1 MEVPGSSKGF
11 QTEVVENSSDP
22 VWKKSGKLVLA
33 PEEEV
38 LFKVMDRDDGDADD
52 LLGKVSLP
60 VAKLLPDGFE
70 GKLEM
75 QETGK
80 ATAFLSVR
88 SKVLRALYDAAAV
101 ADALKA
107 SQSQPKRP
115 PPPKP
120 PKVHEIEVTVKA
132 AKGLRNADWSFGG
145 SGGSDAYVAVSVP
158 GTKKEFQTPVVED
171 SSDPTWNFA
180 QKLSVAPKE
189 TLVFKVFD
197 RDRRNDELLGTASLA
212 ISGILPQGFSGA
224 LKLEDARNPTTAEL
238 LVSVRVLQNTG
249 GKETGRPRV
258 LAYSVEMTVMSATGL
273 RNADWSLASSGGSDA
288 YCLVEVPGSSK
299 GFQTEVVENSSDPV
313 WKKSGKL
320 VLAPGEEVLFK
331 VMDRDDGD
339 ADDLLG
345 KVSLPVA
352 KLLPDGF
359 EGKLEMQETG
369 KATAFLSVR
378 SKVLRALY
386 DAAAVAD
393 ALKASQSQPKRPPP
407 PKPPKVHEIEVTV
420 KAAKGLRNADWSF
433 GGSGGSDAYVAV
445 SVPGTKKEFQTP
457 VVEDSS
463 DPTWNFAQKLSVAPK
478 ETLVFKVFDRD
489 RRNDELL
496 GTASLAISG
505 ILPQGFSGALKLEDA
520 RNPTTAEL
528 LVSVRVLQNT
538 GGKETGLPRV
548 LAYSVEMTVMSATG
562 LRNADWSLASS
573 GGSDAYCLVEVP
585 GSSKGFQTEVVENS
599 SDPVWKKSGKLV
611 LAPEEEVLFKVMD
624 RDDGDA
630 DDLLG
635 KVSLPVAK
643 LLPDGFEG
651 KLEMQETGKAIAFLS
666 VRSKVLRALYDASAV
681 ADALKA
687 SQSQPKRPPPPKPP
701 KVHEIEVT
709 VKAAKGL
716 RNADWSFGGS
726 GGSDAYVAVSVP
738 GTKKEF
744 QTPVVEDSSD
754 PKWNFAQK
762 LSVAPKETLVF
773 KVFDRDRRNDELLG
787 TASLAISGILPQGF
801 SGALKLEDARNPT
814 TAELLVSVRV
824 LQNTGGKE
832 TGRPRVLAYS
842 VEMTVM
848 SATGL
853 RNADWSLASSGGSDA
868 YCLVEVPGSSKG
880 FQTEVVE
887 NSSDPVWKKSGKLVL
902 APEEEVLFKVMD
914 RDDGDADDLLG
925 KVSLPVAKLLPDGF
939 EGKLEMQETGKAIA
953 FLSVRSKVLRALYD
967 AAAVADALK
976 ASQSQPKRPPPPKPP
991 KVHEIEVT
999 VKAAKGLRNA
1009 DWSFGGS
1016 GGSDAYVAV
1025 SVPGTKKEFQTP
1037 VVEDSSDPKWNF
1049 AQKLSVAP
1057 KETLVFKVFDR
1068 DRRNDELLGT
1078 ASLAISG
1085 ILPQGFSGALKL
1097 EDARNPTTA
1106 ELLVSVRVLQSSV
1119 KS

>member
-1 MEVPGSSKGF
+1 MEVPGSSKGFQTEVVENSSDPVWKKSGKLILAPEEEVLFKVMDRDDGDADDLLGKVSLPVAKLLPDGFEGKLEMQETGKATAFLSVRSKVLRALYDAAAVADALKASQSQPKRPPPPKPPKVHEIEVTVKAAKGLRNADWSFGGSGGSDAYVAVSVPGTKKEFQTPVVEDSSDPTWNFAQKLSVAPKETLVFKVFDRDRRNDELLGTASLAISGILPQGFSGALKLEDARNPTTAELLVSVRVLQNTGGKETGRPRVLAYSVEMTVMSATGLRNADWSLASSGGSDAYCLVEVPGSSKGFQTEVVENSSDPVWKKSGKLVLAPEEEVLFKVMDRDDGDADDLLGKVSLPVAKLLPDGFEGKLEMQETGKATAFLSVRSKVLRALYDTAAVADALKASQSQPKRPPPPKPPKVHEIEVTVKAAKGLRNADWSFGGSGGSDAYVAVSVPGTKKEFQTPVVEDSSDPTWNFAQKLSVAPKETLVFKVFDRDRRNDELLGTASLAISGILPQGFSGALKLEDARNPTTAELLVSVRVLQNTGGKETGRPRVLAYSVEMTVMSATGLRNADWSLASSGGSDAYCLVEVPGSSKGF

-320 VLAPGEEVLFK
+320 VLAPEEEVLFK

-528 LVSVRVLQNT
+528 LVSVRVLQ
-538 GGKETGLPRV
+538 
-548 LAYSVEMTVMSATG
+548 
-562 LRNADWSLASS
+562 
-573 GGSDAYCLVEVP
+573 
-585 GSSKGFQTEVVENS
+585 
-599 SDPVWKKSGKLV
+599 
-611 LAPEEEVLFKVMD
+611 
-624 RDDGDA
+624 
-630 DDLLG
+630 
-635 KVSLPVAK
+635 
-643 LLPDGFEG
+643 
-651 KLEMQETGKAIAFLS
+651 
-666 VRSKVLRALYDASAV
+666 SAV
-681 ADALKA
+681 
-687 SQSQPKRPPPPKPP
+687 
-701 KVHEIEVT
+701 
-709 VKAAKGL
+709 
-716 RNADWSFGGS
+716 
-726 GGSDAYVAVSVP
+726 
-738 GTKKEF
+738 
-744 QTPVVEDSSD
+744 
-754 PKWNFAQK
+754 
-762 LSVAPKETLVF
+762 
-773 KVFDRDRRNDELLG
+773 
-787 TASLAISGILPQGF
+787 
-801 SGALKLEDARNPT
+801 
-814 TAELLVSVRV
+814 
-824 LQNTGGKE
+824 
-832 TGRPRVLAYS
+832 
-842 VEMTVM
+842 
-848 SATGL
+848 
-853 RNADWSLASSGGSDA
+853 
-868 YCLVEVPGSSKG
+868 
-880 FQTEVVE
+880 
-887 NSSDPVWKKSGKLVL
+887 KS
-902 APEEEVLFKVMD
+902 
-914 RDDGDADDLLG
+914 
-925 KVSLPVAKLLPDGF
+925 
-939 EGKLEMQETGKAIA
+939 
-953 FLSVRSKVLRALYD
+953 
-967 AAAVADALK
+967 
-976 ASQSQPKRPPPPKPP
+976 
-991 KVHEIEVT
+991 
-999 VKAAKGLRNA
+999 
-1009 DWSFGGS
+1009 
-1016 GGSDAYVAV
+1016 
-1025 SVPGTKKEFQTP
+1025 
-1037 VVEDSSDPKWNF
+1037 
-1049 AQKLSVAP
+1049 
-1057 KETLVFKVFDR
+1057 
-1068 DRRNDELLGT
+1068 
-1078 ASLAISG
+1078 
-1085 ILPQGFSGALKL
+1085 
-1097 EDARNPTTA
+1097 
-1106 ELLVSVRVLQSSV
+1106 
-1119 KS
+1119 

>member
-1 MEVPGSSKGF
+1 MKVAPLKVSLPVAKLLPDWFRRKVGNARATAFLTVRSKVLRPLYDAAAVADALKASQSQPKRPPPPKPPKVHEIELTVKAAKGLRNADWSFGGSGGSDAYVAVSVPGTQKEFQTPVVEDSSDPEWNFVQKLAVAPKETLVFKVFDRDKRTDELLGTANLAISLILPHGFSGALKLQDTRNPTTAELLVSVQMLQNTCGKDTGRPRVLAYSVEMTVVSATGLRNADWSLSSSGGSDAYCLVEIPGSNKGF
-11 QTEVVENSSDP
+11 QTEVVESSSDP
-22 VWKKSGKLVLA
+22 VWNKSGKLVLA
-33 PEEEV
+33 SEEV
-38 LFKVMDRDDGDADD
+38 LLFKVMDRDDGDADD

-80 ATAFLSVR
+80 ATAFLTVR
-88 SKVLRALYDAAAV
+88 SKVLRPLYDAAAV

-107 SQSQPKRP
+107 SQRQPKRP

-120 PKVHEIEVTVKA
+120 PKVHEIELTVKA

-158 GTKKEFQTPVVED
+158 GTQKEFQSPVVED
-171 SSDPTWNFA
+171 SSDPEWNFV
-180 QKLSVAPKE
+180 QKLAVAPKE

-197 RDRRNDELLGTASLA
+197 RDKRTDELLGTANLA
-212 ISGILPQGFSGA
+212 ISGILPHGFSGA
-224 LKLEDARNPTTAEL
+224 LKLQDTRNPTTAEL
-238 LVSVRVLQNTG
+238 LVSVQMLQNTC
-249 GKETGRPRV
+249 GKDTGRPRV
-258 LAYSVEMTVMSATGL
+258 LAYSVEMTVVSATGL
-273 RNADWSLASSGGSDA
+273 RNADWSLSSSGGSDA
-288 YCLVEVPGSSK
+288 YCLVEIPGSNK

-313 WKKSGKL
+313 WNKSGKL
-320 VLAPGEEVLFK
+320 VLAPEEVLLFK

-369 KATAFLSVR
+369 KATAFLTVR
-378 SKVLRALY
+378 SKVLRPLY

-407 PKPPKVHEIEVTV
+407 PKPPKVHEIELTV

-445 SVPGTKKEFQTP
+445 SVPGTQKEFQTP

-463 DPTWNFAQKLSVAPK
+463 DPEWNFVQKLAVAPK

-489 RRNDELL
+489 KRTDELL
-496 GTASLAISG
+496 GTANLAISG
-505 ILPQGFSGALKLEDA
+505 IMPHGFSGALKLQDT

-528 LVSVRVLQNT
+528 LVSVQMLQNT
-538 GGKETGLPRV
+538 CGKDTGRPRV
-548 LAYSVEMTVMSATG
+548 LAYSVEMTVVSATG
-562 LRNADWSLASS
+562 LRNADWSLSSS
-573 GGSDAYCLVEVP
+573 GGSDAYCLVEIP
-585 GSSKGFQTEVVENS
+585 GSNKGFQTEVVENS
-599 SDPVWKKSGKLV
+599 SDPVWNKSGKLV
-611 LAPEEEVLFKVMD
+611 LAPEEVLLFKVMD

-651 KLEMQETGKAIAFLS
+651 KLEMQETGKATAFLT
-666 VRSKVLRALYDASAV
+666 VRSKVLR
-681 ADALKA
+681 
-687 SQSQPKRPPPPKPP
+687 P
-701 KVHEIEVT
+701 
-709 VKAAKGL
+709 
-716 RNADWSFGGS
+716 
-726 GGSDAYVAVSVP
+726 
-738 GTKKEF
+738 
-744 QTPVVEDSSD
+744 
-754 PKWNFAQK
+754 
-762 LSVAPKETLVF
+762 
-773 KVFDRDRRNDELLG
+773 
-787 TASLAISGILPQGF
+787 
-801 SGALKLEDARNPT
+801 
-814 TAELLVSVRV
+814 
-824 LQNTGGKE
+824 
-832 TGRPRVLAYS
+832 
-842 VEMTVM
+842 
-848 SATGL
+848 
-853 RNADWSLASSGGSDA
+853 
-868 YCLVEVPGSSKG
+868 
-880 FQTEVVE
+880 
-887 NSSDPVWKKSGKLVL
+887 
-902 APEEEVLFKVMD
+902 
-914 RDDGDADDLLG
+914 
-925 KVSLPVAKLLPDGF
+925 
-939 EGKLEMQETGKAIA
+939 
-953 FLSVRSKVLRALYD
+953 LYD

-991 KVHEIEVT
+991 KVHEIELT

-1025 SVPGTKKEFQTP
+1025 SVPGTQKEFQTP
-1037 VVEDSSDPKWNF
+1037 VVEDSSDPEWNF
-1049 AQKLSVAP
+1049 VQKLAVAP

-1068 DRRNDELLGT
+1068 DKRTDELLGT
-1078 ASLAISG
+1078 ANLAISG
-1085 ILPQGFSGALKL
+1085 ILPHGFSGALKL
-1097 EDARNPTTA
+1097 QDTRNPTTA
-1106 ELLVSVRVLQSSV
+1106 ELLVSVRMLQSAV